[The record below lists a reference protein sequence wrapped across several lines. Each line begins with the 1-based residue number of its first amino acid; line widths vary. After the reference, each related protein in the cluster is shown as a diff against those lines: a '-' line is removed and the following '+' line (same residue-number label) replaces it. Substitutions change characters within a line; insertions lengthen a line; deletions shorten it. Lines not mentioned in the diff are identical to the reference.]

1 MPHCDSC
8 AFCITLASRG
18 WQRASKKAL
27 KNGHA
32 EHIHAHCDCEY
43 AVRFGRESSV
53 KGYDPDEYWQR
64 YQAAGGDINAMRRE
78 NYAAN
83 REKINAQKR
92 AAWAARKYST
102 NEDNIAKIK
111 TTMAKQALALP
122 ESSQK
127 VLQAYTGF
135 TATRVNFAIRNGNIT
150 PRVQETIHALDNAL
164 APGVMPQAVT
174 LYRNTALSF
183 LGFNLPKNPTEHELQ
198 TIVRRQQSF
207 PIFLST
213 SFKDLR
219 LPGRDTVIQ
228 LHIPKG
234 YNGCQFLQ
242 PVALPKF
249 KDQDEVLFAR
259 KMVYR
264 VLDARVKD
272 GRYFLEIEVL
282 PND

>member
-1 MPHCDSC
+1 MRLWPRTIRNGAEFAWVPHGDTC
-8 AFCITLASRG
+8 AFCTMLASRG

-53 KGYDPDEYWQR
+53 KGYDPDEYLRR
-64 YQAAGGDINAMRRE
+64 Y
-78 NYAAN
+78 
-83 REKINAQKR
+83 R

-111 TTMAKQALALP
+111 TTMAKQVLALP

-183 LGFNLPKNPTEHELQ
+183 LGLNLPKNPTEHELQ